1 MQHSDVQAAMKAQE
15 HLGILAFQS
24 MKTREK
30 SHDEP
35 LKRVKSWRKEVK
47 KIKKIKNNIN
57 TLKKLTNKKNRKE
70 RNRRH
75 EQTLPEDGGMS
86 SRQRRD
92 SQRRFYQT

>member
-30 SHDEP
+30 SHEYP

-57 TLKKLTNKKNRKE
+57 TLKKLTNKKK
-70 RNRRH
+70 
-75 EQTLPEDGGMS
+75 QKGKKQKT
-86 SRQRRD
+86 
-92 SQRRFYQT
+92 